1 MAAAQAA
8 GVAHEGAAGPML
20 RRWLGLATV
29 LVACL
34 AAAGA
39 CTAREEATVAEL
51 QARLLSQIKADAWET
66 RGYTGR
72 GVLSERVMDAMAEVP
87 RHQFVDRYGPAAAYA
102 NRPLPIGHGQTIS
115 QPYIVALMTD
125 LLDPEADHVVL
136 EIGTGSGY
144 QAAVLAALVSRVYS
158 IEIIPELAET
168 AERRLAR
175 LGIENVAVKTGDG
188 YFGWPEAGPF
198 DGIIV
203 TRSRPGHPPG
213 AGRAAKT
220 GRAHGAAGGH
230 PVHGP
235 EPHRGDPPRRR
246 RHRPGAGAAGRLRAA
261 DRGSLTGNCQRLN

>member
-1 MAAAQAA
+1 
-8 GVAHEGAAGPML
+8 ML

-72 GVLSERVMDAMAEVP
+72 GVLGERVMDAMAEVP
-87 RHQFVDRYGPAAAYA
+87 RHEFVDRYGPAAAYA

-125 LLDPEADHVVL
+125 LLDPEPDHVVL

-144 QAAVLAALVSRVYS
+144 QAAVLAALVKRVYS

-175 LGIENVAVKTGDG
+175 LGFENVAVKTGDG

-203 TRSRPGHPPG
+203 TAVGPDIPPALVEQLKPG
-213 AGRAAKT
+213 GRMVLPVGTQYTAQNLT
-220 GRAHGAAGGH
+220 VVTRRADGGTDSEQVL
-230 PVHGP
+230 PVAFVP
-235 EPHRGDPPRRR
+235 
-246 RHRPGAGAAGRLRAA
+246 
-261 DRGSLTGNCQRLN
+261 LTGDH